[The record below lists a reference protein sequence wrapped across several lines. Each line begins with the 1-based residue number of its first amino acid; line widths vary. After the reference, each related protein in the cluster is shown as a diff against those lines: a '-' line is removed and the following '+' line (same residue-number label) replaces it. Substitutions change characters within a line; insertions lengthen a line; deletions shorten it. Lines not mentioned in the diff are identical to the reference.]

1 MQSIKLL
8 LRGLVEG
15 RACGPLLIVD
25 RSISF
30 YGEVDPDTGVLK
42 GVGSIAG
49 KILVFR
55 GSRGST
61 VGPYIMYALRR
72 RGLAPAGIVVSKAEP
87 MLVAGAVLAEIPL
100 AEGITGEAI
109 AKLQAGVKA
118 VLEVKP
124 PQAILS
130 VPAHC

>member
-1 MQSIKLL
+1 MQGIRLL

-15 RACGPLLIVD
+15 RACAPLLIVD

-72 RGLAPAGIVVSKAEP
+72 KGLAPAGLIVPKAEP

-100 AEGITGEAI
+100 AEGITEEDMSR
-109 AKLQAGVKA
+109 LQAGTKA
-118 VLEVKP
+118 MLEVKP

-130 VPAHC
+130 APAQC